1 MKSFI
6 SHYRAFRNQIF
17 EECGDME
24 EDNIILLY
32 SLYLENKHTVNPLAG
47 IESFL
52 NQYTSLFSP
61 PNLDPTMKKMMMTHS
76 PQTQVVY
83 SFEERFLL
91 ESHH

>member
-61 PNLDPTMKKMMMTHS
+61 PNLDPDD
-76 PQTQVVY
+76 
-83 SFEERFLL
+83 EENDDDPF
-91 ESHH
+91 SANTSGV